1 MKLAVSSCNAFSV
14 LLQTPRSSSS
24 IIILICKVF
33 SVRHHELLQEISAFP
48 VYMQGTKKGIL
59 DADEEIKKSGASL
72 IDYLEKEYHL
82 QMSKPRF
89 PCFVATNHFLDNT
102 S

>member
-1 MKLAVSSCNAFSV
+1 MNYCRKS
-14 LLQTPRSSSS
+14 LLFRC
-24 IIILICKVF
+24 ICK
-33 SVRHHELLQEISAFP
+33 EQ
-48 VYMQGTKKGIL
+48 KKGIL

-89 PCFVATNHFLDNT
+89 PCVVATNHFLDNT